1 INELEKVLANA
12 RLIDTSQLDPTV
24 VTLLSTVEIENI
36 KTGKTFTYT
45 LVSEAE
51 SDLKAGKISGNS
63 PIGQGL
69 LGKKEGEIA
78 TVTTPAGKMEF
89 KIKKLSR

>member
-1 INELEKVLANA
+1 LEKVLANA
-12 RLIDTSQLDPTV
+12 RLIDASQLDPTI

-36 KTGKTFTYT
+36 KTKKVFKYT

-51 SDLKAGKISGNS
+51 SDLQSGKISGNS

-69 LGKKEGEIA
+69 LGKRKVI
-78 TVTTPAGKMEF
+78 
-89 KIKKLSR
+89 